1 MRTIL
6 EARQTKLTKFNLTC
20 QPIPVVIKEKEKK
33 QTKYKCLVKYDNFEY
48 VNLESPIKAVDV
60 AFKSYHALHA
70 FYPPESEQLW
80 LFLQRAVY
88 GFDSKWD
95 KKYDSVD
102 RLVCEYSKF
111 NV

>member
-1 MRTIL
+1 MHTIL

-33 QTKYKCLVKYDNFEY
+33 QTNFEY
-48 VNLESPIKAVDV
+48 LNLESPIKAVDV